1 MRLIPVNESIV
12 NGIKE
17 QWGGGGGGG
26 GRKPPLSTSRPGLA
40 LQPPEREALARGGR
54 EWREGPAMNMRIWCF
69 PRDLLC

>member
-17 QWGGGGGGG
+17 QR
-26 GRKPPLSTSRPGLA
+26 GRGRRPPLSTSRPGLA

-54 EWREGPAMNMRIWCF
+54 EWREGRAMNMRIWCF
-69 PRDLLC
+69 PRALLC